1 MSIRRTLLPWC
12 EHICTLYFAVGKTS
26 LTLCSPSCFTHKYI
40 NLYMT
45 VPFFFFSGWLS
56 SLTSGSLFFFFFY
69 YNISPPAPSPVS
81 SITVTTP
88 PEVHASKGDTVTL
101 SCSFTSTS
109 RPTSRMTVD
118 WSYRPQSGGPPM
130 MVSIL
135 LSKLTSRLCCSQCCK
150 IMCVLYLQP

>member
-12 EHICTLYFAVGKTS
+12 EHICALYFAVGKTS

-45 VPFFFFSGWLS
+45 VPFFFSGWLS

>member
-1 MSIRRTLLPWC
+1 MSIFAHSILQWVKRHSHCVLLPAL
-12 EHICTLYFAVGKTS
+12 HTNI
-26 LTLCSPSCFTHKYI
+26 HKSVHDSAI
-40 NLYMT
+40 
-45 VPFFFFSGWLS
+45 FFLFYFFSGWLS

>member
-1 MSIRRTLLPWC
+1 MFSFLLYTQ
-12 EHICTLYFAVGKTS
+12 I
-26 LTLCSPSCFTHKYI
+26 YI
-40 NLYMT
+40 NLYMI
-45 VPFFFFSGWLS
+45 VPFFFFFFFFSGWLS